1 MPSQPDADHHTGVA
15 SDRIVRQ
22 FAFLL
27 ECDRLKDVLRRTISA
42 HTRRPENDAE
52 HSWGVCLLAMTLAEH
67 SNAPVDLLR
76 VLRMLL
82 IHDIVEIDAGD
93 TFAYDTAGAVDQHAR
108 EAVAAARIFGMLPE
122 DQAADFRA
130 LWDEFEARSTDEARF
145 ALAVDRLHAVLLSTA
160 TDCSQWRLHGVT
172 HAQVVARN
180 ACIADGSVAA
190 WDRARTLIDAA
201 LAAGYLD

>member
-1 MPSQPDADHHTGVA
+1 MQSRPDSGHDANVA

-27 ECDRLKDVLRRTISA
+27 ECDRLKDVFRRTISA
-42 HTRRPENDAE
+42 HSRRPENDAE

-76 VLRMLL
+76 VIRMLL
-82 IHDIVEIDAGD
+82 VHDIVEIDAGD
-93 TFAYDTAGAVDQHAR
+93 TFAYDTAGMVDQHAR
-108 EAVAAARIFGMLPE
+108 EAVAAQRIFGLLPH

-130 LWDEFEARSTDEARF
+130 LWDEFESRSTDEARF
-145 ALAVDRLHAVLLSTA
+145 ALAVDRLHAVMLGTA
-160 TDCSQWRLHGVT
+160 TECSQWRLHGVT

-180 ACIADGSVAA
+180 ACIAEGSAAA
-190 WDRARTLIDAA
+190 WATARTLIDAA
-201 LAAGYLD
+201 LAAGHLN